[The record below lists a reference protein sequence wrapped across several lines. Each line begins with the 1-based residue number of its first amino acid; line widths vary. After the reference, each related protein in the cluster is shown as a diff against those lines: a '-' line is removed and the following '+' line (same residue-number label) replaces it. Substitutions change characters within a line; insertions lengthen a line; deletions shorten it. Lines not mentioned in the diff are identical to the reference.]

1 MRRLDGITDGHVHTM
16 DMSLSKLRETVQDGG
31 VAESDK
37 AERLNKMTRQSE
49 AVSEGLWG
57 PLLSWAWLCTAVLAM
72 PPLVPTLRWGSHQV
86 D

>member
-31 VAESDK
+31 VAESDS
-37 AERLNKMTRQSE
+37 AERLNKATRQSE

-57 PLLSWAWLCTAVLAM
+57 PLSLGPGCAQQCWPCLLWFPDSGGA
-72 PPLVPTLRWGSHQV
+72 PIR
-86 D
+86 